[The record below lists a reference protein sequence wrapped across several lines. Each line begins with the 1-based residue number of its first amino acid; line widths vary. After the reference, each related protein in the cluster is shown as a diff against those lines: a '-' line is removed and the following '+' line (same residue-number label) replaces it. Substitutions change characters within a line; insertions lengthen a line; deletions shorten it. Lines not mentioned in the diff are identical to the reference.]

1 MEKYYPPFKITN
13 EMLSLVASI
22 MEKIGKVDS
31 FNNLDKLP
39 ILRKQNRIKSIHS
52 SCAIEANSL
61 SFNQVQDVINGIDV
75 VGPQKDIIEV
85 QNAIAAYK
93 EIESVNPFDEEEL
106 KRIHFIFGKNVVKNP
121 GKYRSGNEGVS
132 DENGNIVFVA
142 PQPNLVP
149 IHMSNL
155 FAWIKKEFK
164 TVNPLILSS
173 VFHYEFVFIHPFSD
187 GNGRTVRFWQ
197 NAILGKWKPIF
208 YWLPIENK
216 IQQYQ
221 EDYYKAISMSHVNG
235 ESTAFIVFML
245 KMIDQTFSDLLSDA
259 FDMENSTSL
268 YIKKLLESLKPYIWY
283 TSNDILKVLGL
294 KSKEALRKNYLG
306 PAIKKELIVLEFPDK
321 PTSKNQRY
329 KLVR

>member
-61 SFNQVQDVINGIDV
+61 SFDQVQDVINGINV

-85 QNAIAAYK
+85 QNAIEAYK
-93 EIESVNPFDEEEL
+93 EIENVNPFDEEEL

-132 DENGNIVFVA
+132 DENGSIVFVA
-142 PQPNLVP
+142 PQPNIVP

-283 TSNDILKVLGL
+283 TSNDILKILGL

>member
-39 ILRKQNRIKSIHS
+39 ILRKHNRIKSIHS

-61 SFNQVQDVINGIDV
+61 SFDQVRDVINGINV

-85 QNAIAAYK
+85 QNAIEAYE
-93 EIESVNPFDEEEL
+93 EIENVNPFDEEEL

-155 FAWIKKEFK
+155 FAWMKKEFK

-221 EDYYKAISMSHVNG
+221 EDYYKAISMSHLNG

-259 FDMENSTSL
+259 FDYENSTSL
-268 YIKKLLESLKPYIWY
+268 YIKKLLENLKPYIWY

-306 PAIKKELIVLEFPDK
+306 PAIKKELIILEFPDK

>member
-31 FNNLDKLP
+31 FNNLNKLP

-61 SFNQVQDVINGIDV
+61 SFDQVQDVINGINV

-85 QNAIAAYK
+85 QNAIRAYE
-93 EIESVNPFDEEEL
+93 EIENVNPFDEEEL
-106 KRIHFIFGKNVVKNP
+106 KRIHFTFCKNVVKNP
-121 GKYRSGNEGVS
+121 GKYRSGNEGVT
-132 DENGNIVFVA
+132 DEKGNIVFVA

-155 FAWIKKEFK
+155 FAWMKKEFK

-187 GNGRTVRFWQ
+187 GNGRTVRLWQ
-197 NAILGKWKPIF
+197 NIILSKWKDLF
-208 YWLPIENK
+208 AYLPIESQIK
-216 IQQYQ
+216 AYQ
-221 EDYYKAISMSHVNG
+221 DEYYDTINYCNQLGDAT
-235 ESTAFIVFML
+235 EFILFML
-245 KMIDQTFSDLLSDA
+245 KL
-259 FDMENSTSL
+259 FDEVLGATIETSVIPL
-268 YIKKLLESLKPYIWY
+268 TEVGINMNKLLNVMEYNIPMSAKEIMEKL
-283 TSNDILKVLGL
+283 DI
-294 KSKEALRKNYLG
+294 KSKETLRSNYLD
-306 PAIKKELIVLEFPDK
+306 PAIKEGLVALTIPDK
-321 PTSKNQRY
+321 PTSKNQMYY
-329 KLVR
+329 KV

>member
-61 SFNQVQDVINGIDV
+61 SFDQVQDVINGINV

-85 QNAIAAYK
+85 QNAIEAYK
-93 EIESVNPFDEEEL
+93 EIENVNPFDEEEL

-197 NAILGKWKPIF
+197 NTILGKWKPIF

-221 EDYYKAISMSHVNG
+221 EDYYKSISMSHVNG

-259 FDMENSTSL
+259 FDIENSTSL

-306 PAIKKELIVLEFPDK
+306 PAIKKELVVLEFPDK

-329 KLVR
+329 KLVH

>member
-61 SFNQVQDVINGIDV
+61 SFDQVQDVINGINV

-85 QNAIAAYK
+85 QNAIEAYK
-93 EIESVNPFDEEEL
+93 EIENINPFDEEEL

-155 FAWIKKEFK
+155 FSWIKKEFK

-221 EDYYKAISMSHVNG
+221 EDYYKAISMSHLNG

-259 FDMENSTSL
+259 FDYENSTSI

-283 TSNDILKVLGL
+283 TSNDILKALGL

-306 PAIKKELIVLEFPDK
+306 PAIKKELIILEFPDK

>member
-31 FNNLDKLP
+31 FNNLDELP

-61 SFNQVQDVINGIDV
+61 SFDQVQDVINGINV

-85 QNAIAAYK
+85 QNAIEAYK
-93 EIESVNPFDEEEL
+93 EIENINPFDEEEL

-155 FAWIKKEFK
+155 FSWIKKEFK

-221 EDYYKAISMSHVNG
+221 EDYYKAISMSHLNG

-259 FDMENSTSL
+259 FDYENSTSI

-283 TSNDILKVLGL
+283 TSNDILKALGL

-306 PAIKKELIVLEFPDK
+306 PAIKKELIILEFPDK